1 MDPTA
6 LAAGAVAL
14 LVPFLER
21 AGGQLADQVGAGLG
35 QAVVDKLGH
44 LYERV
49 RSKVVGDR
57 FAEPALERLA
67 ERPESELRQAA
78 FAEVLGEVLG
88 QDPSFAAELETLVE
102 EARTAGGPAVTQIT
116 DAGAVA
122 IQGNVRLQGT
132 YVAGRDMS
140 IGDQEP

>member
-1 MDPTA
+1 MDPAT

-21 AGGQLADQVGAGLG
+21 IGGQLADQIGTDLG

-49 RSKVVGDR
+49 RSRVAGDR

-67 ERPESELRQAA
+67 ARPESELRQAA
-78 FAEVLGEVLG
+78 FAEVLGELLDK
-88 QDPSFAAELETLVE
+88 DPSFAAELEALVE
-102 EARTAGGPAVTQIT
+102 GARTAGGPAVAQIF

-122 IQGNVRLQGT
+122 IQGDVRMQGR
-132 YVAGRDMS
+132 YVAGRDMTV
-140 IGDQEP
+140 GDQEP